1 MFQSKTPLG
10 IHSNSMAG
18 SKMFKSNNLM
28 VNVATTATNDAL
40 GKVLNSLNGG
50 SGMDFNARN
59 SHQRGGSYGP

>member
-1 MFQSKTPLG
+1 
-10 IHSNSMAG
+10 MAG